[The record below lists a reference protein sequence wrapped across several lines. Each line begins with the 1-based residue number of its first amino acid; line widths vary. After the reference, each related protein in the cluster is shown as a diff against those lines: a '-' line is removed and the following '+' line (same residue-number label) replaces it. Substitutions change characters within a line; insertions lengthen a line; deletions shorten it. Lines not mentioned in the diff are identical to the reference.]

1 MKDKGKKVDEE
12 SPIDW
17 FLVEIAKPATDPL
30 HKLGVT
36 PNMITTLGLI
46 LGLFSIY
53 FLIHNQYTL
62 SFIFLWLT
70 YWTDCLDG
78 YFARKY
84 NQVTKLGDYLDHFR
98 DIFVTGSI
106 IILVLMKLNGLIVKI
121 SSGII
126 IAIFALMM
134 CCYIGCQE
142 SVTEYTEH
150 NDCLDFFRKLCG
162 KHPEEEIKYAKHF
175 GCGTFILVI
184 SLFILILKFQ
194 KGYM

>member
-1 MKDKGKKVDEE
+1 MKDKGKKVNEE
-12 SPIDW
+12 SIIDW
-17 FLVEIAKPATDPL
+17 FLVEIGKPLTDPL

-36 PNMITTLGLI
+36 PNMITTFGLI

-53 FLIHNQYTL
+53 FLIHNQYVM
-62 SFIFLWLT
+62 SFVFLWLT

-78 YFARKY
+78 YLARKY

-106 IILVLMKLNGLIVKI
+106 IILLFMKMNGLAVKI
-121 SSGII
+121 SSAII
-126 IAIFALMM
+126 IAIFAFMM
-134 CCYIGCQE
+134 CYYIGCQE
-142 SVTEYTEH
+142 SLSDYTEH
-150 NDCLDFFRKLCG
+150 NDCLDCFRKLCG
-162 KHPEEEIKYAKHF
+162 KRLEEEIKYTKHF